1 MDDGDSRELCM
12 NCDQDAER
20 RSLFFTFGAQEDLE
34 QANLERR
41 SRMFPLSH
49 NQFVSLAAAG
59 AFVTLAAFNLPARAD
74 ELVQLLGPV
83 GPHQPIMASV
93 GNKRVIAF
101 YLPGGNT
108 CAVHAVIGDNDI
120 NADTPAVRIR
130 VSLEPGQ
137 IVHIDTTEN
146 KSLNLQC
153 GSNAENLSIVDSEE
167 AVAFGMPVQ
176 PDDLPVK
183 ASASGF

>member
-1 MDDGDSRELCM
+1 MFAIGY
-12 NCDQDAER
+12 DQ
-20 RSLFFTFGAQEDLE
+20 
-34 QANLERR
+34 
-41 SRMFPLSH
+41 LSK
-49 NQFVSLAAAG
+49 LALAG
-59 AFVTLAAFNLPARAD
+59 ALALIMVVGSARAGD
-74 ELVQLLGPV
+74 QVQSLGPV
-83 GPHQPIMASV
+83 GPHHPIIASV

-101 YLPGGNT
+101 YLPGSN
-108 CAVHAVIGDNDI
+108 CALHAVIGNNDI

-167 AVAFGMPVQ
+167 AVAFGMAVQ
-176 PDDLPVK
+176 PDNQSVK

>member
-1 MDDGDSRELCM
+1 MTSEVIAAAWVHVR
-12 NCDQDAER
+12 ER
-20 RSLFFTFGAQEDLE
+20 RVL
-34 QANLERR
+34 
-41 SRMFPLSH
+41 
-49 NQFVSLAAAG
+49 V
-59 AFVTLAAFNLPARAD
+59 VLPAGLD
-74 ELVQLLGPV
+74 
-83 GPHQPIMASV
+83 
-93 GNKRVIAF
+93 AF

-153 GSNAENLSIVDSEE
+153 GSNAEKLSIVDSEE
-167 AVAFGMPVQ
+167 AVAFGMTVESGNQ
-176 PDDLPVK
+176 TVK

>member
-1 MDDGDSRELCM
+1 
-12 NCDQDAER
+12 
-20 RSLFFTFGAQEDLE
+20 
-34 QANLERR
+34 
-41 SRMFPLSH
+41 MFLLSH

-59 AFVTLAAFNLPARAD
+59 AFVTLAAFNIPARAD
-74 ELVQLLGPV
+74 ELVQLLDPV

-120 NADTPAVRIR
+120 NVDAPAVRIR

-153 GSNAENLSIVDSEE
+153 GSNAEKLSIVDSEE
-167 AVAFGMPVQ
+167 AVAFGMTVESGNQ
-176 PDDLPVK
+176 TVK

>member
-1 MDDGDSRELCM
+1 
-12 NCDQDAER
+12 
-20 RSLFFTFGAQEDLE
+20 
-34 QANLERR
+34 
-41 SRMFPLSH
+41 MFLLSH

-59 AFVTLAAFNLPARAD
+59 AFVTLAAFNIPARAD

-83 GPHQPIMASV
+83 GPHKPIIASV

-101 YLPGGNT
+101 YLPGSNH
-108 CAVHAVIGDNDI
+108 CALHAVIGDNDI

-153 GSNAENLSIVDSEE
+153 GSNAEKLSIVDSAE
-167 AVAFGMPVQ
+167 AVAFGMTVESGNQ
-176 PDDLPVK
+176 TVK

>member
-1 MDDGDSRELCM
+1 
-12 NCDQDAER
+12 
-20 RSLFFTFGAQEDLE
+20 
-34 QANLERR
+34 
-41 SRMFPLSH
+41 MFPLSH

-59 AFVTLAAFNLPARAD
+59 AFVTLAAFNIPARAD
-74 ELVQLLGPV
+74 ELVQLLDPV

-120 NADTPAVRIR
+120 NVDTPAVRIR

-153 GSNAENLSIVDSEE
+153 GSNAEKLSIVDSEE
-167 AVAFGMPVQ
+167 AVAFGMTVQ
-176 PDDLPVK
+176 PDSQSVK

>member
-1 MDDGDSRELCM
+1 
-12 NCDQDAER
+12 
-20 RSLFFTFGAQEDLE
+20 
-34 QANLERR
+34 
-41 SRMFPLSH
+41 MFPLNH

-59 AFVTLAAFNLPARAD
+59 AFVTLAAFNIPARAD
-74 ELVQLLGPV
+74 ELVQLLDPV

-101 YLPGGNT
+101 YLPGSGNT

-153 GSNAENLSIVDSEE
+153 GSNAEKLSIVDSEE
-167 AVAFGMPVQ
+167 AVAFGMTTQ
-176 PDDLPVK
+176 PNNEPVK

>member
-1 MDDGDSRELCM
+1 
-12 NCDQDAER
+12 
-20 RSLFFTFGAQEDLE
+20 
-34 QANLERR
+34 
-41 SRMFPLSH
+41 MFPLNH
-49 NQFVSLAAAG
+49 NRFVSLAAAG
-59 AFVTLAAFNLPARAD
+59 AFVTLTALSIPARAD

-83 GPHQPIMASV
+83 GPHKPIIASV

-101 YLPGGNT
+101 YLPGSSN
-108 CAVHAVIGDNDI
+108 CALHAVIGDNDI

-153 GSNAENLSIVDSEE
+153 GQNAEDLSIVDTEE
-167 AVAFGMPVQ
+167 AVAFGMTTQ
-176 PDDLPVK
+176 PNNEPVK
-183 ASASGF
+183 AGVSGF

>member
-1 MDDGDSRELCM
+1 
-12 NCDQDAER
+12 
-20 RSLFFTFGAQEDLE
+20 
-34 QANLERR
+34 
-41 SRMFPLSH
+41 MFLLSH

-59 AFVTLAAFNLPARAD
+59 AFVTLAAFNIPARAD
-74 ELVQLLGPV
+74 ELVQLLDPV

-101 YLPGGNT
+101 YLPGSRN
-108 CAVHAVIGDNDI
+108 CALHAVIGDNDI

-153 GSNAENLSIVDSEE
+153 GQNAEDLSIVDAEE
-167 AVAFGMPVQ
+167 AVAFGMTTQ
-176 PDDLPVK
+176 PNNEPVK